1 MKRNIAAGLVLFLAI
16 ALGIR
21 AAQDIPDNVIK
32 LLQKR
37 CAVCHKGKNPP
48 RGLNFEPAHVAA
60 VLDAPSKEVPSLKIV
75 DTKSPGTSYLLR
87 KVRREAGIVGRPMP
101 PPKALT
107 AEELQ
112 VIEAWIGG
120 LK

>member
-1 MKRNIAAGLVLFLAI
+1 MRRNAAVVLAFLLVGR
-16 ALGIR
+16 LGIW
-21 AAQDIPDNVIK
+21 AATDIPEGVVK

-37 CAVCHKGKNPP
+37 CAVCHKGNNPP
-48 RGLNFEPAHVAA
+48 RGLNFEPANIAA

-112 VIEAWIGG
+112 VIETWIGG